1 MEEDLIM
8 TESSRRDF
16 MKTGIVVAGAGTLGS
31 GALDFS
37 ATSAHAANPSKKPLK
52 LGTVTYN
59 LAKEWTLDEI
69 FKNLEQTGF
78 EGVELRTTHAHGV
91 EVDLS
96 KAERAEVK
104 KRFEDSPITLAQMG
118 SAFEYHSPDPAVL
131 KENIEGTKVYAQLA
145 HDVGASGIKVR
156 PNRLPEEVPA
166 EKTLEQIG
174 KALHECGKVGEDL
187 GVEIRVECHGR
198 ETNRIPNMKK
208 IMDYADHPYVVVN
221 WNSNQVDKED
231 GGFQK
236 NFDLLKDKIKHV
248 HIVDLSREDYPW
260 RQLFKNLQDI
270 GYEGYCLAEIKGTCD
285 PIRLMQYYRTLFLS
299 YQDVV

>member
-1 MEEDLIM
+1 MS
-8 TESSRRDF
+8 ESNRRDF
-16 MKTGIVVAGAGTLGS
+16 LKSSLAVAGAGTLGS
-31 GALDFS
+31 GTL
-37 ATSAHAANPSKKPLK
+37 ATSAGAAGGASSVKPLK

-59 LAKEWTLDEI
+59 LAKDWSLDEI
-69 FKNLEQTGF
+69 FKNLEETGF

-91 EVDLS
+91 EVDLTP
-96 KAERAEVK
+96 AQRAEVK
-104 KRFEDSPITLAQMG
+104 KRFEDSPIELVQLG
-118 SAFEYHSPDPAVL
+118 SAFEFHSPDPEVVRQ
-131 KENIEGTKVYAQLA
+131 NIEGTKVYAQLA

-156 PNRLPEEVPA
+156 PNGLPEEVPV

-174 KALHECGKVGEDL
+174 KSLHECGKTGQEL

-198 ETNRIPNMKK
+198 ETSRIPNMRK
-208 IMDYADHPYVVVN
+208 IMDYADHPFVVAN
-221 WNSNQVDKED
+221 WNSNQTDKED

-260 RQLFKNLQDI
+260 RDLFKNLHDI
-270 GYEGYCLAEIKGTCD
+270 GYQGYCMAEIKGTCD
-285 PIRLMQYYRTLFLS
+285 PIRLMQYYRTLFLA